1 VNDVVNAECIG
12 VIGGSGFVGREV
24 LRQLA
29 EVNRIAVNIDRDAPS
44 NPGLAEWRKADL
56 SDTTQLQFALKGCTH
71 IILLAAEWRDDIRP
85 VARYYDV
92 NFGGTA
98 NVIAAAKSLGISQL
112 VFTSSVSI
120 YGHTT
125 FEVEEDYPP
134 QPINDYGKSKLLAE
148 RELLHWASDTDNLA
162 LTIVRPTVIF
172 GPGNRGNVWNLLR
185 QMSHGPFVMIGNG
198 QNRKSVAYVENV
210 SAFLIQCL
218 TAKVGTHVFNYADKP
233 DLSMTELTQLVGEQM
248 NRKAGSGSVRI
259 PRSIAMPSAKLFDL
273 ASALLRRPFGITSER
288 VMKFCANTQYS
299 AAAVAATG
307 FIPPVTIR
315 DALAHTISTEF
326 APGAK

>member
-29 EVNRIAVNIDRDAPS
+29 QKGRLAVNIDRDTPL
-44 NPGLAEWRKADL
+44 NPGSAEWRKADL
-56 SDTTQLQFALKGCTH
+56 NDTGQLKTALIGCTQ

-85 VARYYDV
+85 VSRYYDV
-92 NFGGTA
+92 NVGGTA
-98 NVIAAAKSLGISQL
+98 NVIEAAKSLGINHL
-112 VFTSSVSI
+112 IFTSSVSV

-148 RELLHWASDTDNLA
+148 QELLNWASDSEGLA

-198 QNRKSVAYVENV
+198 QNRKSVAYVENI

-218 TAKVGTHVFNYADKP
+218 TAKVGTHIFNYADKP

-248 NRKAGSGSVRI
+248 NREAGSGSFRI

-273 ASALLRRPFGITSER
+273 ASILLKRPFGITSER

-307 FIPPVTIR
+307 FKPPVTIR